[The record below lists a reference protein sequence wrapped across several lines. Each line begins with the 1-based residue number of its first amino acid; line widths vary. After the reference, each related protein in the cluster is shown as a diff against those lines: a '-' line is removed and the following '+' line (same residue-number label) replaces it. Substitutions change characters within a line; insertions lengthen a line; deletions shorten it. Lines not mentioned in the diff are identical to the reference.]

1 MSQAITTEQRI
12 VNGYNA
18 AQLAD
23 TVEAIKAQPSLAEFQ
38 FRATNQWING
48 GLNRTIIK
56 DFYGAGQEDT
66 SRSQPFI
73 VHADEPAVLLG
84 EDSAPNPV
92 EYVLTALAACLT
104 TSLVFQAALRGIE
117 IESIE
122 SSLTGNADLQGFL
135 GLRDDVRNG
144 YENIS
149 VTFRIKS
156 DAPAELLEELSK
168 TSPVF
173 DIISNPVPVTVRVE
187 KQ

>member
-1 MSQAITTEQRI
+1 MSQAVATEQKI
-12 VNGYNA
+12 VNGFTV

-38 FRATNQWING
+38 FRATNRWFSAG
-48 GLNRTIIK
+48 RNRTVIR

-66 SRSQPFI
+66 SRAQSFI

-84 EDSAPNPV
+84 EDTAPNPG

-104 TSLVFQAALRGIE
+104 TSLAFQAALRGIE

-122 SSLTGNADLQGFL
+122 SSLEGDIDLQGFL

-144 YENIS
+144 YENIT

-156 DAPAELLEELSK
+156 DAPAELLEELAT

-173 DIISNPVPVTVRVE
+173 DIISNPVPVTLRVE
-187 KQ
+187 KS